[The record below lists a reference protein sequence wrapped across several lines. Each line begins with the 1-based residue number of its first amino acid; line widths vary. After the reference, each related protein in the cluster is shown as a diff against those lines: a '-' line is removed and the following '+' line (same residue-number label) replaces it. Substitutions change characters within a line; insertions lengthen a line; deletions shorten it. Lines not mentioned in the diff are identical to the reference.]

1 MDEYCGKSNIKMK
14 ADSNAMTV
22 DSTHFNF
29 YSFSLSIK
37 DLQNRAHERC
47 RNETYAYH

>member
-1 MDEYCGKSNIKMK
+1 MGEYCRKSNIKMK
-14 ADSNAMTV
+14 ADSNVMTV

-29 YSFSLSIK
+29 YNFTLSIK

-47 RNETYAYH
+47 RN